1 MADTTYK
8 GDSPGKALIRIRAW
22 SAIRATMSRLGIPFQ
37 GAMVLA
43 GEGGDLGVMDGMG
56 FPMNK
61 VVAVDRDPFM
71 VDWCK
76 HHYPDV
82 IPGKGELMDVAASGI
97 LPYNTAHIDMCGGV
111 RLVDNLIT
119 VARVARGI
127 HTHPAVI
134 AVTMLKGREAKARCG
149 LMDGVYRGT
158 RERLMKA
165 ARKKGDALAEHV
177 YSGKKWDSLKM
188 RKLVEGLM
196 KEGAEEHPEMGV
208 GIFKKNGRLT
218 SLGMGMSRAVLL
230 HHVVEYLWEAWDEQ
244 GSSTLPMGQKLHMQQ
259 AGVMVYHSGTKD
271 DGKDGMPYVTVLY
284 LIYNTPQMSWV
295 QNWMHRAG
303 EHHRRTGET
312 GGVFPYETLTFKTAM
327 ESFKPTI
334 AAMARIQDHDKVAT
348 MFGINVKSIPAILAH
363 DTRGSYNGKALWR
376 PQRVLLPSDQQDL
389 GWGGHEATDEDVKI
403 IRGKMTQELEA
414 WVAAGNTVESF
425 PGFGEIVLTP
435 TEGS

>member
-1 MADTTYK
+1 
-8 GDSPGKALIRIRAW
+8 
-22 SAIRATMSRLGIPFQ
+22 
-37 GAMVLA
+37 
-43 GEGGDLGVMDGMG
+43 
-56 FPMNK
+56 
-61 VVAVDRDPFM
+61 
-71 VDWCK
+71 
-76 HHYPDV
+76 
-82 IPGKGELMDVAASGI
+82 
-97 LPYNTAHIDMCGGV
+97 
-111 RLVDNLIT
+111 
-119 VARVARGI
+119 
-127 HTHPAVI
+127 
-134 AVTMLKGREAKARCG
+134 MLKNTPRW
-149 LMDGVYRGT
+149 V
-158 RERLMKA
+158 
-165 ARKKGDALAEHV
+165 
-177 YSGKKWDSLKM
+177 W
-188 RKLVEGLM
+188 
-196 KEGAEEHPEMGV
+196 

-303 EHHRRTGET
+303 EHYRRTGET

-334 AAMARIQDHDKVAT
+334 AAMARIQDHQKVAT

-389 GWGGHEATDEDVKI
+389 GWGGHEATEEDTKI

-435 TEGS
+435 TEGA